1 MRANPDNPKANQ
13 LPHGID
19 ESELGAAIDISGYPL
34 QGMVAKMLGNQFDV
48 TEEWGYID
56 AETKEHRSLDLF
68 AGRALT
74 AAESGPSAVH
84 PRIALMIECK
94 RSRHPYVFFRSMASR
109 NIPDFPRVV
118 GIPGGRISIKETG
131 TNRGSEVSPWV
142 AFDVHKL
149 PFVDPGP
156 PKCATFAKA
165 TPSGKKVELTGAD
178 PFNSLILPLSKALDH
193 AVQSRGVATGA
204 TIAFPTLMLLVSV
217 LDAPMLLVDEPE
229 KATEPVLCPWVR
241 IFREEARTTTH
252 PWDSPWDRSR
262 YYTIDA
268 VHSGFFETFLVQ
280 HLLPF
285 AQEFA
290 ARYMKSAEIVIRGG
304 QIGSLANWKWD
315 DVSPT
320 LPQVRSK

>member
-1 MRANPDNPKANQ
+1 MRANQDNPEVNQ
-13 LPHGID
+13 LPPGID
-19 ESELGAAIDISGYPL
+19 ESELGSAIEISGYPL
-34 QGMVAKMLGNQFDV
+34 QGMVAKMLGNHFNV

-68 AGRALT
+68 AGRPLT
-74 AAESGPSAVH
+74 AAETGGVH
-84 PRIALMIECK
+84 PRIALLIECK
-94 RSRHPYVFFRSMASR
+94 RSRHPYVFFRSMANR
-109 NIPDFPRVV
+109 NTRDFPRVV
-118 GIPGGRISIKETG
+118 GMPGGGIALRETG
-131 TNRGSEVSPWV
+131 TNRSMVLSPWM

-193 AVQSRGVATGA
+193 AVPSHGVDSRATN
-204 TIAFPTLMLLVSV
+204 AFPTLMLLVSV

-229 KATEPVLCPWVR
+229 KAAEPVLCPWVR
-241 IFREEARTTTH
+241 VFREEARSKIQ
-252 PWDSPWDRSR
+252 PWDNPWDRNR

-268 VHSGFFETFLVQ
+268 VHSGFLETFLAQ

-290 ARYMKSAEIVIRGG
+290 ARCVKNAEIVLRGG
-304 QIGSLANWKWD
+304 E
-315 DVSPT
+315 
-320 LPQVRSK
+320 VRSLDNWEIGRAHV